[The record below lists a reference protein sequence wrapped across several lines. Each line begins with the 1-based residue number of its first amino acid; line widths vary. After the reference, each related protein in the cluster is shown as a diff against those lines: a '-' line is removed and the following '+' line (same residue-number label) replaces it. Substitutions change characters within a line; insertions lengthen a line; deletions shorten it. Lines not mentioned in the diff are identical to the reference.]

1 VIVDE
6 CSRYAGQ
13 NSSEVF
19 VVDVPEGCEVTV
31 LGSGGRDIYTI
42 KPSAKSIV
50 TIEHFNLTSN
60 VIDLSLHRSLRKWS
74 DIVMTRGSV
83 KIHLPTDQLVVLTG
97 CDPSDMTP
105 KHFILNS
112 SKDDS
117 ELFTTYAIAA
127 MSIIGVISFC
137 LLCAIMPNID
147 DVIDT
152 LELDRFFPV
161 KKDPV
166 LPVEYRDRSPRIGGE
181 ASREML
187 SVVPQP
193 ALLPIDEL
201 VEEKSEGLN
210 SISDD
215 ISSFISSSVD
225 DSSSSSDLLSSSSS
239 VSSEDPYEM
248 SLSDIDSD
256 DDDIDDDT
264 VDDV

>member
-127 MSIIGVISFC
+127 ISIIGVISLC
-137 LLCAIMPNID
+137 LLCSMIPKMD
-147 DVIDT
+147 DIIET
-152 LELDRFFPV
+152 LGLDRLYYHKKSKVHCIDNTEPKPV
-161 KKDPV
+161 FSESSAMVAV
-166 LPVEYRDRSPRIGGE
+166 LPQLHLMPIREEMEDDSYHESEIQEYINR
-181 ASREML
+181 M
-187 SVVPQP
+187 Q
-193 ALLPIDEL
+193 
-201 VEEKSEGLN
+201 
-210 SISDD
+210 
-215 ISSFISSSVD
+215 
-225 DSSSSSDLLSSSSS
+225 SSSSSSLDSHGNSISHSFSSDS
-239 VSSEDPYEM
+239 VSSEDPYDL
-248 SLSDIDSD
+248 SLSDIDSGE
-256 DDDIDDDT
+256 DDI
-264 VDDV
+264 